1 MLKVNKLV
9 LGIVVSVF
17 IIVAWGLFP
26 AIIKNE
32 EIMNSF
38 WYIGIWVLLF
48 LLPFIVVFGF
58 LRKSMGG
65 LLGGFFGGGK
75 DRKRILSEGRSAE
88 GEIIAIGENSGGGI
102 MTINDQPVVNLR
114 LRIHDGNKPPYEVS
128 FDTVISRLAV
138 PQFQPGVRI
147 PVKIDPLDPNKVIID
162 SQREP
167 DRPVYGNVGS
177 AEDVDRIKTKGK
189 KGTAKIISVE
199 DTGKSKDFNTIVK
212 MILEVSGP
220 DIKKYSFE
228 KEVPVPTNVAKM
240 FVPGKTFTCVVDPEN
255 PESVMLDMQ

>member
-1 MLKVNKLV
+1 MFKIGKLV
-9 LGIVVSVF
+9 GGIILSTF
-17 IIVAWGLFP
+17 LIIAWGAFP
-26 AIIKNE
+26 AMIKNE

-38 WYIGIWVLLF
+38 WYIGIWILLF

-58 LRKSMGG
+58 LKKTLGG
-65 LLGGFFGGGK
+65 LGGFLGGGK
-75 DRKRILSEGRSAE
+75 ERKRILSEGRSAE

-128 FDTVISRLAV
+128 FDTVISRLSV

-162 SQREP
+162 SERTSEK
-167 DRPVYGNVGS
+167 PVYGNVGS
-177 AEDVDRIKTKGK
+177 SDDVQRIQTKGK
-189 KGTAKIISVE
+189 KGTATIISVE

-212 MILEVSGP
+212 VLLEVSGP
-220 DIKKYSFE
+220 EIKKYSFE
-228 KEVPVPTNVAKM
+228 KEIPVPTNVAKM
-240 FVPGKTFTCVVDPEN
+240 FVPGKTYPCVVDPEN
-255 PESVMLDMQ
+255 PETVMLDM

>member
-1 MLKVNKLV
+1 LKIGKLV
-9 LGIVVSVF
+9 IGILLSVF

-32 EIMNSF
+32 EMMSSF
-38 WYIGIWVLLF
+38 WYIGVWIGLF
-48 LLPFIVVFGF
+48 FLPFIFVFGF
-58 LRKSMGG
+58 LRKSLGG
-65 LLGGFFGGGK
+65 LGGFFGGGK
-75 DRKRILSEGRSAE
+75 DRKRILAEGRPAE
-88 GEIIAIGENSGGGI
+88 GEIIALGENSGGGY
-102 MTINDQPVVNLR
+102 MTINDQPVVNLK
-114 LRIHDGNKPPYEVS
+114 LRILDGNKPPYEVS

-162 SQREP
+162 SEREP
-167 DRPVYGNVGS
+167 EKPVYGNVGS
-177 AEDVDRIKTKGK
+177 TEDVNRIKTKGK

-199 DTGKSKDFNTIVK
+199 DTGKSKDFNTVVK

-240 FVPGKTFTCVVDPEN
+240 FVPGKTFSCVVDPEN
-255 PESVMLDMQ
+255 PESVMLDME